1 MNCTYESE
9 GELAPID
16 VFVFLEQPV
25 TIRMSN
31 THTTERLELSFVQY
45 KVKCKCNGGFFVYGN
60 TL

>member
-1 MNCTYESE
+1 MNCTYEFE

-16 VFVFLEQPV
+16 VFVFLVQPV

-31 THTTERLELSFVQY
+31 TLTTDRLELNFIPH
-45 KVKCKCNGGFFVYGN
+45 KVKFKCNGGFFVYGN